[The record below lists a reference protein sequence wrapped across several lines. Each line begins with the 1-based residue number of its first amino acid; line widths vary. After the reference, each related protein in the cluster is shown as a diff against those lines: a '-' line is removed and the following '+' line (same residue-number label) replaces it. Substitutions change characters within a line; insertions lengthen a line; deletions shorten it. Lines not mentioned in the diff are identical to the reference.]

1 MGFHPPIGGANM
13 EAVGRQERI
22 LTRKQRQSRRA
33 YAVILPFFLYIS
45 LWSLVPLVIGLLL
58 GFTDFNALNGFPK
71 WVGLKNFKTFFASK
85 DYLTLLGRQMWMGSL
100 CLVANVVLSFLL
112 ALALN
117 IKHPLR
123 GFFRTSVY
131 IPNIAAAAI
140 TSGVFIALL
149 NPFNGGINMFL
160 KSMGMD
166 PIIWNY
172 SQFWMVFWIIVF
184 FVWRSVGP
192 AAIIWLGGL
201 QSIDPSLYE
210 AAKVDGANKT
220 QQIRYIT
227 IPGLRFISAYILLTG
242 LIGVM
247 QMFDVVM
254 LISHGNPY
262 GKTDVLMYRIYR
274 DGVVSFNMGMAGSAS
289 TVLGLV
295 TVCIAFF
302 VFIVISKGDNN
313 E

>member
-1 MGFHPPIGGANM
+1 
-13 EAVGRQERI
+13 
-22 LTRKQRQSRRA
+22 
-33 YAVILPFFLYIS
+33 
-45 LWSLVPLVIGLLL
+45 VIGLLL
-58 GFTDFNALNGFPK
+58 GFTDFNALNGLPK
-71 WVGLKNFKTFFASK
+71 WVGLKNFTTFFSSK

-100 CLVANVVLSFLL
+100 CLVANVVLSFML

-149 NPFNGGINMFL
+149 NPFNGGINMFF
-160 KSMGMD
+160 KSLGMD

-184 FVWRSVGP
+184 FVWRSAGP

-210 AAKVDGANKT
+210 AAKVDGAGRF
-220 QQIRYIT
+220 QQILYIT
-227 IPGLRFISAYILLTG
+227 IPGLRFIASYILLTG

-274 DGVVSFNMGMAGSAS
+274 DGVVSFNMGMAGAAS

-295 TVCIAFF
+295 TIVIAFL

>member
-1 MGFHPPIGGANM
+1 M
-13 EAVGRQERI
+13 EAVGRRERI

-33 YAVILPFFLYIS
+33 YAVILPFFIYIAI
-45 LWSLVPLVIGLLL
+45 WSLLPLVIGLLL
-58 GFTDFNALNGFPK
+58 GFTDFNALNGLPK
-71 WVGLKNFKTFFASK
+71 WVGLKNFTTFFSSK

-100 CLVANVVLSFLL
+100 CLVANVVLSFML

-149 NPFNGGINMFL
+149 NPFNGGINMFF
-160 KSMGMD
+160 KSLGMD

-184 FVWRSVGP
+184 FVWRSAGP

-210 AAKVDGANKT
+210 AAKVDGAGRF
-220 QQIRYIT
+220 QQILYIT
-227 IPGLRFISAYILLTG
+227 IPGLRFIAAYILLTG

-274 DGVVSFNMGMAGSAS
+274 DGVVSFNMGMAGAAS

-295 TVCIAFF
+295 TIVIAFL

>member
-1 MGFHPPIGGANM
+1 M
-13 EAVGRQERI
+13 EAVGKRERVM
-22 LTRKQRQSRRA
+22 TRRQRQNRRA

-45 LWSLVPLVIGLLL
+45 IWSLLPLVIGLLL
-58 GFTDFNALNGFPK
+58 GFTDFNALNGLPK
-71 WVGLKNFKTFFASK
+71 WVGLKNFKTFFSSK
-85 DYLTLLGRQMWMGSL
+85 DYIALLGRQLWIGSL
-100 CLVANVVLSFLL
+100 CLVANVVISFLL

-117 IKHPLR
+117 VKHPLR

-149 NPFNGGINMFL
+149 NPFNGGINMFF
-160 KSMGMD
+160 KSVGME

-201 QSIDPSLYE
+201 QSIDASLYE
-210 AAKVDGANKT
+210 AAKVDGAGRV
-220 QQIRYIT
+220 QQVRYIT

-274 DGVVSFNMGMAGSAS
+274 DGVVSFNMGMAGASS

-295 TVCIAFF
+295 TVVIALL
-302 VFIVISKGDNN
+302 VFMVISKGDNN

>member
-1 MGFHPPIGGANM
+1 M
-13 EAVGRQERI
+13 EAVGRRQRV

-33 YAVILPFFLYIS
+33 YMVIFPFFFYIAI
-45 LWSLVPLVIGLLL
+45 WSLLPLIIGLLL
-58 GFTDFNALNGFPK
+58 GFTDFTALNGMPN
-71 WVGLKNFKTFFASK
+71 WVGLKNFKTFFGSN
-85 DYLTLLGRQMWMGSL
+85 DYLVLLARQMWMGIL
-100 CLVANVVLSFLL
+100 CLVANVVLSFML

-117 IKHPLR
+117 VKHPLR
-123 GFFRTSVY
+123 GVFRTSVY
-131 IPNIAAAAI
+131 IPNIAAAAV

-149 NPFNGGINMFL
+149 NPYNGGLNMFF
-160 KSMGMD
+160 KSIGKE

-172 SQFWMVFWIIVF
+172 SQFWMVFWIIIF
-184 FVWRSVGP
+184 YVWRSIGP

-201 QSIDPSLYE
+201 QSIDASLYE
-210 AAKVDGANKT
+210 AAKVDGAGRF
-220 QQIRYIT
+220 QQVRYIT

-274 DGVVSFNMGMAGSAS
+274 DGVVSFNMGMAGAAS
-289 TVLGLV
+289 SVLGLV
-295 TVCIAFF
+295 TLVIAFLIF
-302 VFIVISKGDNN
+302 LVISKGDNN

>member
-1 MGFHPPIGGANM
+1 M
-13 EAVGRQERI
+13 ETTQRKGRI
-22 LTRKQRQSRRA
+22 LNRQQRQSRRA
-33 YAVILPFFLYIS
+33 YRIILPFFMYIS
-45 LWSLVPLVIGLLL
+45 IWSLLPLIIGLLL
-58 GFTDFNALNGFPK
+58 GFTDFNALNGMPK
-71 WVGLKNFKTFFASK
+71 WVGLKNFRTFFTSR
-85 DYLTLLGRQMWMGSL
+85 DYLILLYRQIWMGGL
-100 CLVANVVLSFLL
+100 CLIINTVLSFLM

-117 IKHPLR
+117 VKHPLR

-131 IPNIAAAAI
+131 VPNVAAVAI

-149 NPFNGGINMFL
+149 NPFNGGLNSFF
-160 KSMGMD
+160 KSIGAE

-172 SQFWMVFWIIVF
+172 SQFWMVFWIIIF
-184 FVWRSVGP
+184 YVWRSVGP

-201 QSIDPSLYE
+201 QSIDPTLYE
-210 AAKVDGANKT
+210 AAKVDGADKV

-227 IPGLRFISAYILLTG
+227 IPGLRFISTYIILTG

-247 QMFDVVM
+247 QMFDVIM

-274 DGVVSFNMGMAGSAS
+274 DGVISFNMGMSGAASAI
-289 TVLGLV
+289 LGLV
-295 TVCIAFF
+295 TVTIALLAFG
-302 VFIVISKGDNN
+302 VISKGEN

>member
-1 MGFHPPIGGANM
+1 MKVI
-13 EAVGRQERI
+13 GRQDRI

-33 YAVILPFFLYIS
+33 YAIILPFFFYIAI
-45 LWSLVPLVIGLLL
+45 WSLLPLVIGLLL
-58 GFTDFNALNGFPK
+58 GFTDFNALNGLPK

-85 DYLTLLGRQMWMGSL
+85 DYLELLVRQVWMGGL

-149 NPFNGGINMFL
+149 NPFNGGLNMFF
-160 KSMGMD
+160 KSIGME

-184 FVWRSVGP
+184 YVWRSVGP

-201 QSIDPSLYE
+201 QSIDATLYE
-210 AAKVDGANKT
+210 AAKVDGAGKL
-220 QQIRYIT
+220 QQVRYIT
-227 IPGLRFISAYILLTG
+227 IPGLRFISVYILLTG

-247 QMFDVVM
+247 QMFDVIM

-274 DGVVSFNMGMAGSAS
+274 DGVISFNMGMAGAAS

-295 TVCIAFF
+295 TIFIAFLTF
-302 VFIVISKGDNN
+302 MIISKGDKN

>member
-1 MGFHPPIGGANM
+1 M
-13 EAVGRQERI
+13 EVAVRQRRS
-22 LTRKQRQSRRA
+22 LTRQQRQSRRA
-33 YAVILPFFLYIS
+33 YAIILPFFSYMAI
-45 LWSLVPLVIGLLL
+45 WSLLPLIIGLLL
-58 GFTDFNALNGFPK
+58 GFTNFNALSGMPE
-71 WVGLKNFKTFFASK
+71 WVGWKNFQTFFSTK
-85 DYLTLLGRQMWMGSL
+85 DYPILLWRQIWMGGL
-100 CLVANVVLSFLL
+100 CLVANTVLSFML

-117 IKHPLR
+117 IKNPLR

-131 IPNIAAAAI
+131 VPNVAAVTV

-149 NPFNGGINMFL
+149 SPFNGGLNKFL
-160 KSMGMD
+160 ASIGQD

-172 SQFWMVFWIIVF
+172 SQFWMVFWITVF

-201 QSIDPSLYE
+201 QSIDPTLYE
-210 AAKVDGANKT
+210 AAKVDGADKI

-227 IPGLRFISAYILLTG
+227 LPGLRFIAAYIILRC
-242 LIGVM
+242 LIDVM

-274 DGVVSFNMGMAGSAS
+274 DGVLSFNMGMAGASSAI
-289 TVLGLV
+289 LGIV
-295 TVCIAFF
+295 TILIALLSLK
-302 VFIVISKGDNN
+302 IVSKG
-313 E
+313 EK